1 MLRRAGIPILA
12 AALAIGGYLGGLQLT
27 DNFHEVVPHRLYRSA
42 QPSPADI
49 DAYVEKYGIRT
60 IINLRGEQPSEDWYR
75 GEVTEA
81 RRLGIEHI
89 DFKMSAHHVLS
100 QEDSERLIA
109 IMMDAPKPIL
119 VHCKAGADRT
129 GLASALY
136 LAAVAKAGEEPA
148 EAQISLRY
156 GHISLSVSP
165 SYAMDETFEEL
176 EPWLGFPWS

>member
-1 MLRRAGIPILA
+1 
-12 AALAIGGYLGGLQLT
+12 
-27 DNFHEVVPHRLYRSA
+27 
-42 QPSPADI
+42 
-49 DAYVEKYGIRT
+49 VEKYGIRT